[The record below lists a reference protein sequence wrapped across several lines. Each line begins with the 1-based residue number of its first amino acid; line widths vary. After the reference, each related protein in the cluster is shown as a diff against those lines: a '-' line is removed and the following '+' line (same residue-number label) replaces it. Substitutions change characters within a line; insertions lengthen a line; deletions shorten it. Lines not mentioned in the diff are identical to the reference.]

1 MSTNLGQKTEKQL
14 ERERRLQEQESL
26 RDAILNDSPLAPM
39 PAATI
44 PPLRQPVGL
53 PGVPYEASPE
63 ASTRDTVTIED
74 SKVPV
79 KLTVSYRYGEDSR
92 DVEFSVGFLASNVQ
106 VTSDYVSLVMRED
119 IQIFPPGYC
128 ALRFEVDGEVYD
140 VLYTGI
146 APVISGMKFMSF
158 INVTK

>member
-14 ERERRLQEQESL
+14 ERERRLQDQESL

-44 PPLRQPVGL
+44 PPLRRSVGL
-53 PGVPYEASPE
+53 PGVPYEAAPE
-63 ASTRDTVTIED
+63 ATTRDTVTIED